1 MKATDCIHR
10 QRCAALIC
18 CCYYLQ
24 AACASNQI
32 YIYFQRE
39 LTENTSRSKIW
50 LGIMLVYANFL
61 RSIIMRVSYL
71 VLFNACNDKFPAEI
85 QLLTSLPGLFWIK
98 RIFNQLWILQCLWGI
113 KIFLLT
119 LSINNNIFLDALRQ
133 LVKWK
138 SIGKNDL
145 LGLNTRTTHT
155 HVSTL
160 FIHNFI
166 FLKIRY
172 LSLIC
177 FNSLKFKI
185 IKITNRRKYRNHFRI
200 GFKW

>member
-71 VLFNACNDKFPAEI
+71 VLFNACNDKIPSGNSIINVITGSFLNKTNFQPTLNFAISVYEELRFFVNI
-85 QLLTSLPGLFWIK
+85 IYKQQHLSRRLTTIGEM
-98 RIFNQLWILQCLWGI
+98 
-113 KIFLLT
+113 KI
-119 LSINNNIFLDALRQ
+119 NWK
-133 LVKWK
+133 KW
-138 SIGKNDL
+138 SV
-145 LGLNTRTTHT
+145 R
-155 HVSTL
+155 
-160 FIHNFI
+160 
-166 FLKIRY
+166 LKYTKHPYSR
-172 LSLIC
+172 
-177 FNSLKFKI
+177 FHI
-185 IKITNRRKYRNHFRI
+185 IYP
-200 GFKW
+200 